1 MARACGDFGAIADA
15 SERLGRVFAE
25 QSGREQEAE
34 AAVTQLRR
42 AVDAV
47 DVGTR
52 PVKVGR
58 WSCARSYAYH
68 HDAHTASRL
77 TSRRV
82 PGASRAAT
90 VLGG

>member
-1 MARACGDFGAIADA
+1 MARARGDFGAIADA

-25 QSGREQEAE
+25 QSGREQE